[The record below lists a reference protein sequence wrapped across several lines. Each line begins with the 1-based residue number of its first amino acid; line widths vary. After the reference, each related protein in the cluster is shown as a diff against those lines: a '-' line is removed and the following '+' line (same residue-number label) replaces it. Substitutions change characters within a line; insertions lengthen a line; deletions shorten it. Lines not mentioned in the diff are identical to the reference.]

1 MRDGP
6 AGLDA
11 RGGLAARLALVRVR
25 LADVKAR
32 REAFERGVEERRA
45 MLEEEAA
52 VLVRE
57 EAEAKSALLAQR
69 RAILQKMRPLLESG
83 GTDLSS
89 LEGIEEDEGRWRN
102 LLISMRRKG
111 EEGRSLT
118 SVEEIRRLLP

>member
-1 MRDGP
+1 
-6 AGLDA
+6 
-11 RGGLAARLALVRVR
+11 LALVRVR